1 MSISYRMR
9 RTLSLLCLLLVAWS
23 QARAA
28 DCPMTGGREQAGAH
42 PHAVHSPGH
51 HAHGHGHHGAP
62 GHTDAPAPPQHA
74 QGCGA
79 LMTCGAQAAASAD
92 GALSASVTAG
102 GDAPRILPARYLSP
116 DLGSDPPPPRL
127 AVL

>member
-9 RTLSLLCLLLVAWS
+9 RTLSLVFLLLVAWS
-23 QARAA
+23 QARAL
-28 DCPMTGGREQAGAH
+28 DCPMEGVEEGAAAH
-42 PHAVHSPGH
+42 SHAVQSPGH
-51 HAHGHGHHGAP
+51 HDHGHGHHGAP
-62 GHTDAPAPPQHA
+62 GHTEAPAPQQHA

-79 LMTCGAQAAASAD
+79 LMACGPQAVASPD
-92 GALSASVTAG
+92 GALSAAATAG

-116 DLGSDPPPPRL
+116 DLGFDPPPPRL